1 MTATRYLA
9 ALSATMLA
17 AFGLVWL
24 WVAAVPLAYLDP
36 EYPAWLAKQ
45 QMLARCDLGE
55 LIVVGDSRAAVDIL
69 PSALPI
75 RTTNLAVGGGSPIEA
90 SIAVARALACAPPP
104 RRVVVSFDAAHFTEP
119 DLFWERSV
127 RFGFVDRDSLRDL
140 QRVSQQLDDPTI
152 YDLRRGGLPAPLRSM
167 LYTLRFPSFYFDS
180 LVKGGV
186 FLRWWRNRQ
195 ALADTIATRGQYFFG
210 TEPGSSLVAVEGRL
224 RNFTA
229 LPVLDHY
236 FDQMLSQLAARGIDV
251 DFIAMPMNDTT
262 WQAMRAQVR
271 DGFAA
276 YLTAYAARYRNFRVV
291 GEVTPHWPDRWFG
304 DGYAHLNPEGARR
317 FSAAFA
323 QWLASTAARSTAENA
338 ERCAIRVVE

>member
-90 SIAVARALACAPPP
+90 SIAVARALACASSP

-224 RNFTA
+224 RNFTV

-262 WQAMRAQVR
+262 WQAMRPQCATGSPPTSQP
-271 DGFAA
+271 
-276 YLTAYAARYRNFRVV
+276 
-291 GEVTPHWPDRWFG
+291 TPRAIPTSG
-304 DGYAHLNPEGARR
+304 
-317 FSAAFA
+317 S
-323 QWLASTAARSTAENA
+323 SARSCRIGRIAGSATARPPQSRRRRA
-338 ERCAIRVVE
+338 VQRGLRTMAGISGCTQHRPERRTMRNTGG